1 MKEIIELQ
9 GGDKNVKEADLP
21 IGQYMYTITSKRSG
35 KISHIDNKGIN
46 KIARVAGAPKDKGAG
61 VHLHRV
67 KGDRVKEGDV
77 LFDIYAES
85 EAKLEYA
92 IKAVDVWQP
101 VELEKF
107 LLGTM
112 R

>member
-1 MKEIIELQ
+1 MDDIPL
-9 GGDKNVKEADLP
+9 
-21 IGQYMYTITSKRSG
+21 GQYKYTIISKRSG

-46 KIARVAGAPKDKGAG
+46 KIARIAGAPMDKGAG
-61 VHLHRV
+61 VFLHRV

-85 EAKLEYA
+85 ETKLEFA

-101 VELEKF
+101 IELEKF